1 MSNLAIDELGSEERG
16 LATVIDGRFMD
27 RPPDDMVARSVQPWA
42 GWMRVSF
49 FVLAC
54 VGSWSVVVLAMYLLF
69 IF

>member
-1 MSNLAIDELGSEERG
+1 MSNLAVDDLGSEERE
-16 LATVIDGRFMD
+16 LATVVDGRFMD
-27 RPPDDMVARSVQPWA
+27 KLPNDTAARIAQPWA